1 MAEKDRNKPEIM
13 DKIKEVFK
21 HGTSHD
27 LVQTIAEVHGKQKSD
42 LNISIEDVENNL
54 VSEKEQEEAMNELRK
69 AREPKETIM
78 GMEVEELEF
87 AGEKNIQDHTNER
100 SDHDDD
106 IR

>member
-78 GMEVEELEF
+78 GLEVEELEF
-87 AGEKNIQDHTNER
+87 AGEKDVKDLTNER
-100 SDHDDD
+100 DDLNED
-106 IR
+106 GR